1 MSRLGDRAG
10 MGHNSE
16 VGKLGQ
22 TTLNGRSAQRY
33 THIAEDRERRPIGVS
48 TYESRF
54 FRLER
59 HLKDSLEGNL
69 QAAKRCITSNQ
80 DVVIDFERRLLSII
94 RSE

>member
-54 FRLER
+54 L
-59 HLKDSLEGNL
+59 SLGKTFEGF
-69 QAAKRCITSNQ
+69 S
-80 DVVIDFERRLLSII
+80 RREFAG
-94 RSE
+94 RQKVYHQ